1 MMAVIVVS
9 ITVGHSLVSS
19 DGFYNGEA
27 PLKMETIEDA
37 GTNLKGWSI
46 YRWAW
51 RRRWWWRWWW
61 WSDGDGIVLP
71 SSSLC
76 SLRWPAATCWNA
88 HHISETLPNCKI
100 EDDNY
105 KWKHLDR
112 IQARR
117 SIIAPHCVQHT
128 LDLRH
133 LITVTQV
140 SLSSPP
146 SILNMVIF
154 RNFPINS
161 HQFTSWVLLLLCIDA
176 TGSQAFRFGL
186 NFSPV
191 AETVTIGMWL
201 HWSKVIFMPHWF
213 PFCSFSSNKNMW
225 TLEGSVNEDWRG
237 CYRILSR

>member
-1 MMAVIVVS
+1 MMAVIVIS

-76 SLRWPAATCWNA
+76 SLRWQAATCWNA

-100 EDDNY
+100 KDDNY
-105 KWKHLDR
+105 RWKHLDR

-117 SIIAPHCVQHT
+117 SIIAPHCIQHT

-140 SLSSPP
+140 SLSSPHQYWIWSFLGISP
-146 SILNMVIF
+146 STRISSPHGCFSCCALTPLAPRHF
-154 RNFPINS
+154 ALDWTFLR
-161 HQFTSWVLLLLCIDA
+161 LLKQWQLECGCIGQRSYLCRIDFHSVVSLQ
-176 TGSQAFRFGL
+176 TRICGL
-186 NFSPV
+186 
-191 AETVTIGMWL
+191 
-201 HWSKVIFMPHWF
+201 
-213 PFCSFSSNKNMW
+213 
-225 TLEGSVNEDWRG
+225 
-237 CYRILSR
+237 